1 MDCLNILFQSFKL
14 QRYTS
19 NNEKKSQIRPFH
31 RFSVFVVYNN
41 CLILNAQFKKKV
53 NPCIGTIQN
62 NNNNNK
68 LDLLQLNN
76 NNLRV
81 TCTCTTLP
89 KRHNLILF
97 NHKSV
102 LHVAFDQII
111 QNIVCKLALYLN
123 VNVSTSTCLRR
134 AGWTD
139 IRRAVCGRSKP

>member
-19 NNEKKSQIRPFH
+19 NNEKNH
-31 RFSVFVVYNN
+31 RSDRFIGFLSLLFIIIALYSTRS
-41 CLILNAQFKKKV
+41 LKKKTV

-102 LHVAFDQII
+102 HVAFDQSFKIL
-111 QNIVCKLALYLN
+111 C
-123 VNVSTSTCLRR
+123 VNWHYT
-134 AGWTD
+134 
-139 IRRAVCGRSKP
+139 